1 MQVLVTCGARSIGS
15 HTVLSL
21 LENNYEI
28 IVYGVSVYKS
38 LANSSI
44 EQMMADTCRW
54 QSTNSNGFL
63 I

>member
-1 MQVLVTCGARSIGS
+1 MQVLVTCGAGSIGS

-21 LENNYEI
+21 LENNYE
-28 IVYGVSVYKS
+28 VSVYKS